1 MEPFAKLTMQMA
13 ELHPDLLE
21 HLKQF
26 EGVCLD
32 ATLSCA
38 ENSGSLFS
46 TLTAH
51 VGDSVRDLYY
61 YVAFGN
67 MADGALRVLKESKG
81 QTVDLGLGDVA
92 MEVQF
97 SESET
102 KDSHRT
108 ETISL
113 IFGGYSGSTYSSGHG
128 NSSVFHL
135 GRIVSGPTDF
145 SFLRH
150 FVKLDKLLP
159 VGEEFWFATD

>member
-1 MEPFAKLTMQMA
+1 MQMA

-21 HLKQF
+21 HLQQY
-26 EGVCLD
+26 EAGPLV
-32 ATLSCA
+32 ATWSCA

-51 VGDSVRDLYY
+51 VGN
-61 YVAFGN
+61 AFEDMYWTHFGKIGD
-67 MADGALRVLKESKG
+67 AALKVLKESKG

-159 VGEEFWFATD
+159 VSEEWWFMPDRTL